1 MGLFSGIT
9 KVLKGGI
16 GALIPGVD
24 NLISAG
30 QAFASG
36 GSSSLLDFA
45 LGSLGQYEANK
56 ANSAAARKQMDFQ
69 ENMSNTAVQRRVRD
83 LMYAGLNPMLA
94 YSDVAST
101 PSGAMSTALNVA
113 EAGASTSMRAAQAQ
127 SSAAAAKQSI
137 AQVDNI
143 KTQSDLNRALVHK
156 AGADTLNATASAA
169 NANAQAVK
177 NRLDAAR
184 TAAELPG
191 VRADSSVR
199 ESNAKVDASAW
210 SRIWRGAGNA
220 VKNISPFVNR

>member
-1 MGLFSGIT
+1 M
-9 KVLKGGI
+9 
-16 GALIPGVD
+16 
-24 NLISAG
+24 
-30 QAFASG
+30 
-36 GSSSLLDFA
+36 DFA

-210 SRIWRGAGNA
+210 SRG
-220 VKNISPFVNR
+220 IS